1 VFKYN
6 LERLS
11 FYLSN
16 GFGLVT
22 KFLLSTPQ
30 LPWRSAICNLCN
42 THSILICPDIQQE
55 KVKER
60 KKKEVKEIKK
70 IEE

>member
-30 LPWRSAICNLCN
+30 LSWTSAICNLCN

-60 KKKEVKEIKK
+60 KKKRSERNKK
-70 IEE
+70 IE